1 MSDEDKLINRIQ
13 SAARDCDE
21 KSRPYFTR
29 FLTEQEQAQL
39 KALHFP
45 VGITAVFFGGKGN
58 TEPVRQCLGLIP
70 SFYLDDDFG
79 GELSA
84 GAADMFPISAV
95 TFTYRKCDTLTHRDI
110 LGSVMALGV
119 ERDTVG
125 DIFVSDGKAAVYAT
139 EKIAELICS
148 AISKIGRVGV
158 KCSIGLDFELPRQ
171 QYEELRYSVASLRL
185 DNIVKCVTNTGRTAA
200 VDKYI
205 RPQLVQVNSVICD
218 NVSRILRQ
226 GDIISVRGKGKFIL
240 SEIGD
245 IGRKG
250 NIHISVKKY
259 I

>member
-1 MSDEDKLINRIQ
+1 MSGDDRLISRIQ

-39 KALHFP
+39 KALHYP
-45 VGITAVFFGGKGN
+45 VGITAVFFGGVGN
-58 TEPVRQCLGLIP
+58 TEPSRQCLGLIP
-70 SFYLDDDFG
+70 SFYLDGDTGSDFDM
-79 GELSA
+79 
-84 GAADMFPISAV
+84 AADMFPIIAV

-119 ERDTVG
+119 ERDTLG
-125 DIFVSDGKAAVYAT
+125 DIFVTEGKAAVYAT
-139 EKIAELICS
+139 EKIAEVICS
-148 AISKIGRVGV
+148 GISKIGRVGV
-158 KCSIGLDFELPRQ
+158 KCSIGLDFDLPRQ

-185 DNIVKCVTNTGRTAA
+185 DNIVKCVTNSGRTAA

-218 NVSRILRQ
+218 NVSRILKQ

-240 SEIGD
+240 SDIGEV
-245 IGRKG
+245 GRKG